1 MSKFWVSLGEKL
13 VDRWLLVDGATSA
26 DRGLEALKLLDDSAS
41 RELAREL
48 ESSARLEGRSGT
60 IVTTTGGLVT
70 AVGAIIAFSPRA
82 ANFRLPTAALVAV
95 VISLI
100 FFLASIV
107 AAQVSNFPRREIE
120 LPERKLVRLAEIE
133 ALMLWVKTRGDEL
146 SVDSVASRAMDNQR
160 CAFQVF
166 ETNRVTAFWVRV
178 ALIAQMFAVTGLTLA
193 ALALL
198 LAGTGVANS

>member
-1 MSKFWVSLGEKL
+1 LSKFWESLGEKL
-13 VDRWLLVDGATSA
+13 ADRWLLVDGATSV
-26 DRGLEALKLLDDSAS
+26 DRVLEAAKLLEDSAS

-48 ESSARLEGRSGT
+48 EYRARLEGRSGT

-95 VISLI
+95 AISLI

-107 AAQVSNFPRREIE
+107 AVQVSNFPRREI
-120 LPERKLVRLAEIE
+120 KLSEEALVSRAEIE
-133 ALMLWVKTRGDEL
+133 ALTRWFKTRRDDL
-146 SVDSVASRAMDNQR
+146 SIDAVASRLMDNQTH
-160 CAFQVF
+160 AFELR
-166 ETNRVTAFWVRV
+166 ETNRLTAFWIRV